1 MEGRRPHWRVLTPWL
16 LLVLVLGLIRWSK
29 GAGFIDAYAL
39 LSHPLSPGP
48 TQRQWIQ
55 SAANLEQISR
65 LQLLEED
72 NKRLRYLVALKRTS
86 DTQQLSA
93 AVISRI
99 AEGWWQRLELGRGA
113 LNGVRRGDAVL
124 GPGGLLGL
132 VHSVTPTTAR
142 VRLLTAPGSRIG
154 VWLPRVQQ
162 HGLLI
167 GTGINRPRLD
177 FIDKDVS
184 VQPGDLV
191 STSPASILL
200 PPNLPIGIVQSVDMR
215 AVPSPQAV
223 VQLIATA
230 QAIDWVQVQHRH

>member
-1 MEGRRPHWRVLTPWL
+1 M
-16 LLVLVLGLIRWSK
+16 
-29 GAGFIDAYAL
+29 
-39 LSHPLSPGP
+39 
-48 TQRQWIQ
+48 
-55 SAANLEQISR
+55 
-65 LQLLEED
+65 
-72 NKRLRYLVALKRTS
+72 
-86 DTQQLSA
+86 
-93 AVISRI
+93 
-99 AEGWWQRLELGRGA
+99 
-113 LNGVRRGDAVL
+113 
-124 GPGGLLGL
+124 
-132 VHSVTPTTAR
+132 
-142 VRLLTAPGSRIG
+142 
-154 VWLPRVQQ
+154 QQ